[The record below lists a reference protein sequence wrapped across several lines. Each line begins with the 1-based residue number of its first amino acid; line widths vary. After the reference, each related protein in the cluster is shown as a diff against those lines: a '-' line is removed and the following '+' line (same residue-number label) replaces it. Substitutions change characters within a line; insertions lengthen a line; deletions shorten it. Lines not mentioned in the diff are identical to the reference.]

1 MTIEPHAT
9 LFQLFGN
16 HAHEKVEEVVTCRQL
31 SLQGTESVDEAL
43 EFGDVCLT
51 ILKHDGDQKATW
63 HGMAG
68 AAAAHRAQDSYVIT
82 CRSSSEATTSPPT
95 EETDVAYFPSTLAHC
110 PSSHRLDSRNF
121 TAAKTAGATHWRM
134 MGS

>member
-1 MTIEPHAT
+1 MTIEPHAA

-51 ILKHDGDQKATW
+51 ILKHDGDQKAKW

-68 AAAAHRAQDSYVIT
+68 GAAAAHPAQDSYVIT
-82 CRSSSEATTSPPT
+82 CRSKRQLRLQRRKQTWPT
-95 EETDVAYFPSTLAHC
+95 YC
-110 PSSHRLDSRNF
+110 PSSHRLDSGNF